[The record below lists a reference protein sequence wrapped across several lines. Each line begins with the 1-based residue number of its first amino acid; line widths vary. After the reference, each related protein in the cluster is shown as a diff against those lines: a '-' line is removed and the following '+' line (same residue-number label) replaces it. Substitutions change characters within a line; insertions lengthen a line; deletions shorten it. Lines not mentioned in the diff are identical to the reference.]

1 MLENHGGS
9 GKKMSQIY
17 TKHFINI
24 HDCSINYEKSL
35 GFMEFSR
42 IIDRFT
48 AFETKLIF
56 RYSDY
61 IEDGNSK
68 TCSEVVKKDCYTELT
83 V

>member
-1 MLENHGGS
+1 
-9 GKKMSQIY
+9 
-17 TKHFINI
+17 
-24 HDCSINYEKSL
+24 
-35 GFMEFSR
+35 MEFSR